1 MRFCFLSL
9 QIMKLKSILVFCG
22 SSKGNNPIYEAT
34 ARQVGQ
40 TLAKHNIHLI
50 YGGGDIGLMGIIAN
64 EVLANGGTVTG
75 IIPSFLNDKERQHP
89 NLTELI
95 LVKGMGER
103 KKIMAKRSDAVVTLP
118 GGYGTLDE
126 LFEMLTLV
134 QLSKATHPIGILNVN
149 GFYDPLIAQLD
160 LMEREGLLRSTHRAL
175 LLVSDNIEDLL
186 LKMEERMMPDS

>member
-1 MRFCFLSL
+1 
-9 QIMKLKSILVFCG
+9 MKLKSILVFCG

-40 TLAKHNIHLI
+40 TLAKHQIHLI
-50 YGGGDIGLMGIIAN
+50 YGGGNVGLMGILAD
-64 EVLANGGTVTG
+64 EVLVNGGTVTG
-75 IIPSFLNDKERQHP
+75 IIPTFLNDREGERHD
-89 NLTELI
+89 LTELI
-95 LVKGMGER
+95 LVEGMGER
-103 KKIMAKRSDAVVTLP
+103 KKIMAKRSDAVLTLP

-160 LMEREGLLRSTHRAL
+160 LMEREGLLPSTHRAL
-175 LLVSDNIEDLL
+175 LLVADDMDDLL
-186 LKMEERMMPDS
+186 MKMEERLVIR